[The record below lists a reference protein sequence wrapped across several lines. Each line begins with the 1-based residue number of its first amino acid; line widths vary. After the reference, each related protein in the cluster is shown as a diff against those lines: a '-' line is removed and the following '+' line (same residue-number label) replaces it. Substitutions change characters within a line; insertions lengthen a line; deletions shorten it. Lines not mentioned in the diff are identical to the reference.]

1 MPNAPH
7 APSASNAPAGSPPS
21 TAALAS
27 LCGPLVIGGFAGTS
41 LPSAYERALREE
53 RRGGAIVFS
62 ANVAE
67 GLEQTAA
74 LARQVH
80 AASRAAPSALAP
92 LLGIDQ
98 EGGRV
103 VRLRAPFLSVP
114 PMAKV
119 AAWGDA
125 GFAER
130 IAHAMGSEL
139 AALGVTIDFAPVL
152 DVNTCAHNPII
163 GDRAFG
169 DDPDVCATF
178 GAAWIRGLQSAG
190 VLATGKHFPGHGDTS
205 KDSHLELPVVD
216 QPRNRLERVELAPFR
231 AAARAG
237 VAALM
242 TAHVVYPALDPDKP
256 ATLSYAIC
264 TELRE
269 AIGFRGILVSDDLE
283 MRAISAHGSTGDAA
297 VLAVA
302 AGCDALLVC
311 HSFEAQ
317 ETVVEAL
324 VHEASRS
331 AAFRARCESA
341 KARVVEAR
349 QRTERT
355 GRGPLA
361 DDAIRGVVGG
371 AESSAVAE
379 AMRRMWSIHSPS

>member
-1 MPNAPH
+1 
-7 APSASNAPAGSPPS
+7 
-21 TAALAS
+21 
-27 LCGPLVIGGFAGTS
+27 
-41 LPSAYERALREE
+41 LREE

-62 ANVAE
+62 SNVAE
-67 GLEQTAA
+67 GAAQTAA

-80 AASRAAPSALAP
+80 GASRSAPSGLAP

-114 PMAKV
+114 PMATV
-119 AAWGDA
+119 ARWRDA

-130 IAHAMGSEL
+130 IARAMGTEL
-139 AALGVTIDFAPVL
+139 AALGITIDFAPVL
-152 DVNTCAHNPII
+152 DVNTCGHNPII

-216 QPRNRLERVELAPFR
+216 QPRDRLERVELVPFR
-231 AAARAG
+231 AAVQAG

-242 TAHVVYPALDPDKP
+242 TAHVVYPALDPERP
-256 ATLSYAIC
+256 ATLSHAIC

-269 AIGFRGILVSDDLE
+269 RIGFRGILVSDDLE
-283 MRAISAHGSTGDAA
+283 MRAISAHGAIGDAA

-317 ETVVEAL
+317 EMAVEAL
-324 VHEASRS
+324 VREATRS
-331 AAFRARCESA
+331 PAFRDRCESA
-341 KARVVEAR
+341 GARVAEAR
-349 QRTERT
+349 RRM

-361 DDAIRGVVGG
+361 DDAIHAVVGG
-371 AESSAVAE
+371 AESRAVAE
-379 AMRRMWSIHSPS
+379 AIERMWSIHSPS